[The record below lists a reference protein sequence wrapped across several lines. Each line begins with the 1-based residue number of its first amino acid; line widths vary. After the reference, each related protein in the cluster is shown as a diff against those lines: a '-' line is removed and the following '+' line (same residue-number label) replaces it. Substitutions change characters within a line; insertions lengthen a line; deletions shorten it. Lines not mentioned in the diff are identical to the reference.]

1 VRTVAKNVVVV
12 PYMPGILQLERRVN
26 RVGNAVLD
34 AVYRDIIRKVPVNT
48 RNSPGPM
55 GALKRS
61 VRMRQAATLKE
72 DGRIYVGTDH
82 WHFVE
87 YGTRPHMIYPRY
99 KQALYWPGAGFPRA
113 RVHHPGATA
122 NPFMRSSVYK
132 KRKIRVVQSHVEV
145 I

>member
-1 VRTVAKNVVVV
+1 
-12 PYMPGILQLERRVN
+12 P
-26 RVGNAVLD
+26 VLD
-34 AVYRDIIRKVPVNT
+34 AVYRAIIRKVPVHT
-48 RNSPGPM
+48 RKSPGPM

-82 WHFVE
+82 WHCVE

-122 NPFMRSSVYK
+122 NPFIRSSVY
-132 KRKIRVVQSHVEV
+132 RSRQIRVIGGKVEV
-145 I
+145 V